1 MKDFPITRNMT
12 SVKGTGNPVA
22 NQYVTYAKPY
32 VVFQSYD
39 SIIAV
44 VDKGQ
49 HTVYIGEDW
58 HYSRTT
64 DAYRN
69 KFFDEMGLE
78 ELSSTAKV
86 NKALADG
93 YVVVGCN
100 TYGVTRL

>member
-22 NQYVTYAKPY
+22 NQYVIYDKPY
-32 VVFQSYD
+32 VVFQSYS

-49 HTVYIGEDW
+49 HKVYIGENW

-69 KFFDEMGLE
+69 KFFDEIGLE
-78 ELSSTAKV
+78 ELSSTGLV
-86 NKALADG
+86 NKALTDG

-100 TYGVTRL
+100 TYSVTRL